1 MGQGQS
7 AEVRSR
13 PRDRRSQIIAVAA
26 ELFWKHGYDE
36 VSVARIAAE
45 VGITA
50 GAVYKHVDSKET
62 LLVES
67 IREMVLAWYASSL
80 MAADSA
86 NDAQDA
92 IERLA
97 SAVAYVAIDRPAVVG
112 LWHRESR
119 HVNAEAREEL
129 IGLRSR
135 LVELWV
141 EHLIAARSTL
151 DAEAAELR
159 IRAALGLLN
168 SATEAAGLVGRDK
181 LASLYARLITA
192 VLNAPDHDP
201 RASWPAAPAPA
212 TDGALSTPSDRRELL
227 LVAGAALISRRGFHR
242 VGIDEI
248 GEAAG
253 IGGPSVY
260 GHFPSKDA
268 LLGDLLGRTEAALDA
283 VLEEPVADG
292 SMSPRERVAA
302 LMGRFVDLA
311 LRERTLIEIY
321 ASERRPDS
329 ADLRAGATR
338 RRHRNRAW
346 TARLREARPEL
357 SQREARVMVLASLEL
372 VIAMSR
378 STRFAEVEDLHAL
391 GGSFALGALFDS

>member
-86 NDAQDA
+86 SDAQDA

-135 LVELWV
+135 LVNLWV
-141 EHLIAARSTL
+141 ERLVAARSTL
-151 DAEAAELR
+151 DVESAELR

-201 RASWPAAPAPA
+201 RTSGPATSAPA
-212 TDGALSTPSDRRELL
+212 TDGALSAPSDRRELL
-227 LVAGAALISRRGFHR
+227 LVAGAELISRRGFHR

-268 LLGDLLGRTEAALDA
+268 LLGELLGRTEAALDA

-292 SMSPRERVAA
+292 SMSPREHVAA
-302 LMGRFVDLA
+302 LMGRFVDFT

-346 TARLREARPEL
+346 TSRLREARPEL

-378 STRFAEVEDLHAL
+378 SARFAEVEDLRAL
-391 GGSFALGALFDS
+391 GDSFALAALFDS